1 MDLLYIFKA
10 IVLAIVEGITEF
22 IPVSSTGHMILAG
35 DLIGFHGTDNTFSN
49 FYEVFIQAGAI
60 LAIVVLYRKRIG
72 EILISLFR
80 WEERGRRFAVVIIAG
95 SVPAVIAG
103 VVLEDT
109 IDKYLFTP
117 WVVLA
122 GLVTGA
128 IFLIIAEKFFRK
140 PDGVADIEDISWKQ
154 AVKIGCF
161 QCLSLW
167 PGMSRSSSTITGG
180 WISGLSSSTAAEFS
194 FFLAIPIMFGAAGFK
209 TLKFWMRDGF
219 DTVGSTEAVSLG
231 LGFIVAFFVALVC
244 VKGFIAFISKK
255 PMKYFGYYRIA
266 VSIVFAVLL
275 LTNVI

>member
-1 MDLLYIFKA
+1 LDLLYILKA
-10 IVLAIVEGITEF
+10 VVIAIVEGITEF

-35 DLIGFHGTDNTFSN
+35 DLIGFHGDENTFSN

-72 EILISLFR
+72 EILVSLFK
-80 WEERGRRFAVVIIAG
+80 WEERGKKFALVIIVG
-95 SVPAVIAG
+95 SIPAVIAG
-103 VVLEDT
+103 VFLEDLM
-109 IDKYLFTP
+109 DKYLFTP
-117 WVVLA
+117 WTVLA
-122 GLVTGA
+122 GLVVGA
-128 IFLIIAEKFFRK
+128 VFLIIAEKYFRK
-140 PDGVADIEDISWKQ
+140 PDGVADMEDISWKQ
-154 AVKIGCF
+154 ALKIGCF

-180 WISGLSSSTAAEFS
+180 WISGLSSSVAAEFS

-209 TLKFWMRDGF
+209 TFKFWMRDGF

-231 LGFIVAFFVALVC
+231 IGFIVAFIVALVC
-244 VKGFIAFISKK
+244 VKGFIAFISRK

-266 VSIVFAVLL
+266 VSVVFAVLI